1 MSTGY
6 FINGVSN
13 SRYQGKDTLILLQKK
28 KRKRLSKRESRDP
41 RQSPR
46 RIYDSVIR

>member
-28 KRKRLSKRESRDP
+28 RKRLSKRESRDP
-41 RQSPR
+41 RQSLR